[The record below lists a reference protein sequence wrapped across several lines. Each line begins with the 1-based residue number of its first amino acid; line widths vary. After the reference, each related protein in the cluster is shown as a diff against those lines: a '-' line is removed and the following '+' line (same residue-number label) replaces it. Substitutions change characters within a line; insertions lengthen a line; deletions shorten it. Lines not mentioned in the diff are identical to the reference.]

1 MKYDIKIYMLIIS
14 YFIFIILII
23 FIKFDIK
30 YMCWYTDFLFV
41 ISIKYDFKYLFP
53 TYFIHS
59 ILTQKQD
66 NLTLKIN
73 CGLGVHWHPPPPDF
87 FTQFKHV

>member
-23 FIKFDIK
+23 FIKFEIK

-53 TYFIHS
+53 T
-59 ILTQKQD
+59 
-66 NLTLKIN
+66 
-73 CGLGVHWHPPPPDF
+73 
-87 FTQFKHV
+87 